1 MTSSKQHQPIS
12 PFGALA
18 DPDLILNPTEAG
30 TRELRRLFD
39 EEGLLVFKGMTP
51 LSMEAQMEVCR
62 LFGPVQDNPWEN
74 MIVSNSRPDGY
85 LGAQQLLWHNDLTY
99 LPRPYIGGSL
109 HALEVDA
116 GTTSTHF
123 ASALRAYDRLPPDLR
138 ERIEGLNALHVKQKV
153 FDTRNRL
160 TDLEPGDVCAVHAV
174 VRRQRNTGKPYL
186 FVCEDLTDCI
196 IGLSPDES
204 DTLLA
209 ELFLYLYAEDETY
222 EHRWD
227 VGDLVIWDNETV
239 QHARGEI
246 TEAVR
251 TLQRV
256 SIAEWGYAQM
266 YPTDLGIYSD
276 QYDMTLAEGTGA
288 AAAPQ
293 RAPAD

>member
-1 MTSSKQHQPIS
+1 MTEATSCTAMQ
-12 PFGALA
+12 PFGVEA
-18 DPDLILNPTEAG
+18 DPELILKPSEGG

-39 EEGLLVFKGMTP
+39 EEGLLVFKGLEPM
-51 LSMEAQMEVCR
+51 SMAQQMDVCR
-62 LFGPVQDNPWEN
+62 LFGPVLDNPWEN

-85 LGAQQLLWHNDLTY
+85 LGAQQLLWHNDLPY

-109 HALEVDA
+109 HALEVGA

-123 ASALRAYDRLPPDLR
+123 ASGLRAWERLPAELQD
-138 ERIEGLNALHVKQKV
+138 RIAGLNALHVKQKV
-153 FDTRNRL
+153 FDRRNRL

-174 VRRQRNTGKPYL
+174 VRRQRNTGRPYL

-196 IGLSPDES
+196 IGLSPTES
-204 DTLLA
+204 DALLA
-209 ELFLYLYAEDETY
+209 ELFSYLYAPGETY

-239 QHARGEI
+239 QHARGEV

-276 QYDMTLAEGTGA
+276 QYDITLATGTGMA
-288 AAAPQ
+288 GV
-293 RAPAD
+293 PAG